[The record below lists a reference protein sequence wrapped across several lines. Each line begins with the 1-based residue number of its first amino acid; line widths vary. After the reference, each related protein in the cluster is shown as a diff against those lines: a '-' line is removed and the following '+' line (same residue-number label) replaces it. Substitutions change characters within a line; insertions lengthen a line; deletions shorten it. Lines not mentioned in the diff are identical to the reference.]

1 MKQSHF
7 FNNKLLVFQE
17 KQFICY
23 LTNLAYNS
31 VYYKNMGFLK
41 NSRLNSQ
48 KNPLNRRKVQNCNET
63 MPFFQCI
70 TGSFSEKKNLC
81 AISLAGPRKAFT
93 KKPLIFSKTVD

>member
-17 KQFICY
+17 KQFICN

-48 KNPLNRRKVQNCNET
+48 KK
-63 MPFFQCI
+63 
-70 TGSFSEKKNLC
+70 SS
-81 AISLAGPRKAFT
+81 
-93 KKPLIFSKTVD
+93 KPM